1 EVGRDG
7 RGRLMYFTENAL
19 AQLADAYATIDAK
32 YDALYERYLTRRYIT
47 ERGKEFGQQGFLRR
61 LQSLKRCIVNVYGLL
76 PPERNEVP
84 DADTRHDAELQVQAF
99 VFHVFGAADNIA
111 WIWVSEKNVRDNG
124 RPLSNGSIGI
134 RKEKV
139 RASFTPVF
147 RAYLDQ

>member
-1 EVGRDG
+1 MAQVRDGRARIQRGRGSHDQAEVGRDG

-99 VFHVFGAADNIA
+99 VFHV
-111 WIWVSEKNVRDNG
+111 
-124 RPLSNGSIGI
+124 
-134 RKEKV
+134 
-139 RASFTPVF
+139 
-147 RAYLDQ
+147 